1 MPLTPDDLKQVEDQ
15 LKEHYFLIRRETL
28 VAVLAVAG
36 FTGIAAVWAAAKAA
50 VETGAA
56 AEATG
61 ELNAAKK
68 KVDEELMPAI
78 ETSRTRA
85 EAMSQAR
92 LHQFGKPLAEP
103 YQKPRKGDDNPE
115 YNKVEFSGLSVSIKT
130 SRHRPV
136 VVALLSPT
144 RPNGGGVGLDGRG
157 KKTVAASVHIMRRKL
172 DEIEK
177 HEVGGATFVSDTSY
191 LMVPASALQT
201 IDEDP
206 PGGECEYTI
215 DVKSLKAEYFTGNGK
230 FYFSP
235 GVRLVAW
242 EL

>member
-15 LKEHYFLIRRETL
+15 LKDHYFLIRRETL
-28 VAVLAVAG
+28 IAVLAVAG

-56 AEATG
+56 AQATR

-78 ETSRTRA
+78 ETSRSRA
-85 EAMSQAR
+85 DALSQPR
-92 LHQFGKPLAEP
+92 LYQFGKPLAEK
-103 YQKPRKGDDNPE
+103 YQKPRKGDNNPE

-144 RPNGGGVGLDGRG
+144 QSNGGGVGLDGRE

-172 DEIEK
+172 DESEK
-177 HEVGGATFVSDTSY
+177 HEVAVATFVSDASF
-191 LMVPASALQT
+191 LALPASALQT

-215 DVKSLKAEYFTGNGK
+215 DVKSLKAERFTGNGT
-230 FYFSP
+230 FYVSA

>member
-1 MPLTPDDLKQVEDQ
+1 MPLSPDDLKQVEDQ
-15 LKEHYFLIRRETL
+15 LKEHFFLVRRETL
-28 VAVLAVAG
+28 IAVLAVAG

-56 AEATG
+56 AEARR

-85 EAMSQAR
+85 EALSQPR
-92 LHQFGKPLAEP
+92 LYQFGKPLAEK

-144 RPNGGGVGLDGRG
+144 QSNGGGVGLDGRE

-172 DEIEK
+172 DDSEK
-177 HEVGGATFVSDTSY
+177 HEVGVATFISDSSF
-191 LMVPASALQT
+191 LMLPASVLQT

-215 DVKSLKAEYFTGNGK
+215 DVKSLKAERLTGNGT
-230 FYFSP
+230 FYASA